1 MRFGIT
7 RVRAAIIVLHDA
19 QGAPLP
25 VGSVVQREGDTE
37 RVVVGYDG
45 ETYLDNLQSD
55 NRLLVDLPQGRCSAR
70 FTYPTNPSG
79 IPRVGP
85 LQCVTEQKTP

>member
-1 MRFGIT
+1 
-7 RVRAAIIVLHDA
+7 A

-25 VGSVVQREGDTE
+25 VGSVVRRDGSSE

-45 ETYLDNLQSD
+45 ETYLDNLQGD
-55 NRLLVDLPQGRCSAR
+55 NRILVELPQGRCVAQ
-70 FTYPTNPSG
+70 FAYPVDPGG

-85 LQCVTEQKTP
+85 LPCMLEQTTP